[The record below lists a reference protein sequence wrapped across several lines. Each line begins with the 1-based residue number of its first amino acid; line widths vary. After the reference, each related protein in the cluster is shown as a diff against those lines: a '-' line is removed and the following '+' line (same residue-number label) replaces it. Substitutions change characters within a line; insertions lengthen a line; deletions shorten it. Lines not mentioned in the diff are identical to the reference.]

1 MFVCEGVCVATT
13 QAMFCMTRNKFLFL
27 GWTGLVS
34 VEVAS
39 LASSAKWKVEIME
52 HVYENV
58 VSCSAFQTHLKYMSE
73 LKCTLAVP
81 AMRTSFEILSYTAE

>member
-1 MFVCEGVCVATT
+1 MCGHNSSNVLHDQKQVPF
-13 QAMFCMTRNKFLFL
+13 FL
-27 GWTGLVS
+27 GWTGLDS